1 MSALKSANIQWNVV
15 LINER
20 GEDALLVYYTVALT
34 GGNNV
39 FYRIYVFLS
48 TYLQIFELSTGNVF
62 SLDFLVT

>member
-39 FYRIYVFLS
+39 FCRIYVFLS
-48 TYLQIFELSTGNVF
+48 THLWIFELSTGNVF